1 MNYKDFLNGL
11 VISIA
16 CETLPVKKT
25 YPPWEDI
32 VDDEWPLTWKYSD
45 IIKNTQLDYEGV
57 KRIYFVSNLALTA
70 SDLENLS
77 GIVKIDGEN
86 YNLEFTEAKEYEDY
100 TIKIY
105 TNLEARITFALY
117 SITKELSSNKT
128 GLYCQFIK
136 IPEETDILFEMNMS
150 ESAQEV

>member
-57 KRIYFVSNLALTA
+57 KRI
-70 SDLENLS
+70 
-77 GIVKIDGEN
+77 
-86 YNLEFTEAKEYEDY
+86 
-100 TIKIY
+100 
-105 TNLEARITFALY
+105 
-117 SITKELSSNKT
+117 
-128 GLYCQFIK
+128 
-136 IPEETDILFEMNMS
+136 
-150 ESAQEV
+150 